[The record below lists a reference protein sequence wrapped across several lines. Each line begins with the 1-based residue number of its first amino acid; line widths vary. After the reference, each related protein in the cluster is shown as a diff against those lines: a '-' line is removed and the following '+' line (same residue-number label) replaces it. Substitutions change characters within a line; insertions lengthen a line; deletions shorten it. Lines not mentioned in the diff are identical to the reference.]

1 MPKAHNALDSEP
13 ASVYNMSY
21 GQYAKRSSRMEEHRW
36 RKLRF
41 LPPQTCTPW
50 SSHFSNI
57 LDVSVI
63 RPATCALAAKL
74 KAWIL
79 FPEYKRIST
88 GARVHNV
95 EYVEIDWQTG
105 RSIVVKRQKR
115 PALPPLLA
123 EEPDADFHNDWRIE
137 EGAE

>member
-1 MPKAHNALDSEP
+1 MAQIEISSAPDL
-13 ASVYNMSY
+13 
-21 GQYAKRSSRMEEHRW
+21 YAVEFTLQQH
-36 RKLRF
+36 LG
-41 LPPQTCTPW
+41 
-50 SSHFSNI
+50 
-57 LDVSVI
+57 VSVI
-63 RPATCALAAKL
+63 LPATCALAAKL